1 MINWIEISLMAYGMY
16 RGVLLLYQVTIST
29 ADIRVFGTHFLVH
42 RARRS
47 GPVRDELGK

>member
-1 MINWIEISLMAYGMY
+1 MAYGMY

-29 ADIRVFGTHFLVH
+29 ADIRVFGTHFLVVH

-47 GPVRDELGK
+47 GQVRDERGK